1 MVCRDSVRK
10 DNPTVSVEKLMPLNL
25 GRAWAYSRGCTVGH
39 WRSVP
44 LAAMVDASAIGQHE
58 SSGREHHEQSVLDD
72 FGSILFLYAPRKNL
86 HTVGDLQHCVNCEY
100 VWLAGNK
107 LNQLNRLQSLTF
119 LRMLDVSSNL
129 LSKVPDAAFFARL
142 RFLQT
147 LFLHDNN
154 ISKVC

>member
-1 MVCRDSVRK
+1 M
-10 DNPTVSVEKLMPLNL
+10 
-25 GRAWAYSRGCTVGH
+25 
-39 WRSVP
+39 P
-44 LAAMVDASAIGQHE
+44 LAAMVDASAIGQQE
-58 SSGREHHEQSVLDD
+58 SSGRDHHEQSVLDD

-129 LSKVPDAAFFARL
+129 LTRVPDAAFFARL